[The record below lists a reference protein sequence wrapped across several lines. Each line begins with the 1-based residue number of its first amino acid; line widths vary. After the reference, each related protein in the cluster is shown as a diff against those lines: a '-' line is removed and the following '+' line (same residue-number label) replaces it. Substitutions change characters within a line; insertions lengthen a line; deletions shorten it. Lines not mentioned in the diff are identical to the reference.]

1 MKKLMLLVLLL
12 SPIFL
17 ISQNSNRV
25 FKDTVH
31 VSELF
36 TDEGKNMFSGN
47 SIISDKTF
55 CNGRMCI
62 WWSVGNFDTLI
73 YKSIFEGELFTG
85 MTVNIKDKALLLSQ
99 VVKNT
104 SVSSMTVNIRDK
116 APQPSQVATN
126 MSVNS

>member
-12 SPIFL
+12 YPIFL
-17 ISQNSNRV
+17 ISQNSNIV

-36 TDEGKNMFSGN
+36 TYEGENMFSVN
-47 SIISDKTF
+47 SIISNKTF

-73 YKSIFEGELFTG
+73 YKAIFEGELFTG
-85 MTVNIKDKALLLSQ
+85 VAENFENDTLVSRFTFIDGEMIQSFTTYKDGS
-99 VVKNT
+99 T
-104 SVSSMTVNIRDK
+104 SHVSPTSC
-116 APQPSQVATN
+116 PLQS
-126 MSVNS
+126 